1 MEFDT
6 YAGRA
11 VLTAVDLVNSYDV
24 VHEVE
29 RLASAEE
36 LGLLLTARGWVLDEP
51 ISERQLARFRTL
63 RARLRAAF
71 ETDDVGEVV
80 ALLNR
85 VLAEQRA
92 VPQLTDHDGGW
103 HWHYQPPGSA
113 LPDRV
118 ATTCAAALL
127 GVIARDGDASRLRTC
142 TAEGCANAYVDASRN
157 GKRRFCDDRTCGNR
171 THAAAYRARRRP
183 AGSGV

>member
-1 MEFDT
+1 MEFGT

-24 VHEVE
+24 VHDVE
-29 RLASAEE
+29 RLAGAE
-36 LGLLLTARGWVLDEP
+36 GLTSLLTDRGWVIDEP

-63 RARLRAAF
+63 RGRLRQAF
-71 ETDDVGEVV
+71 ETPEVPEVV
-80 ALLNR
+80 AGLNQ

-92 VPQLTDHDGGW
+92 LPQLTDHDGAW

-113 LPDRV
+113 LPDRI

-127 GVIARDGDASRLRTC
+127 GVIARDGDTGRLRTC
-142 TAEGCANAYVDASRN
+142 TADGCGNAFVDASRN

-171 THAAAYRARRRP
+171 THAAAYRARQRQP
-183 AGSGV
+183 